1 VITSVMGAALPL
13 LLGLATGDGRAAG
26 LTRGGVVLTVNAD
39 RDVVERQ
46 LGGGELACPS
56 CGGVLARWGHGAERR
71 VRLPGGPDGE
81 RDRHVVLVPRR
92 SRCREC
98 GATHVLL
105 PAWCLA
111 RRADAGEVIGLALE
125 AKAAGAGHRVIAG
138 RLGRPASTV
147 RGWLRAF
154 TARAE
159 QVRSVFTALAAS
171 VVADPPLPAPA
182 GSPVADAVAAVAA
195 AAAAAGRVPGV
206 GTVARW
212 QLAAAVTC
220 GLLLAPA
227 WPPWVANTS
236 WLWAAP
242 GQSGHPR

>member
-1 VITSVMGAALPL
+1 
-13 LLGLATGDGRAAG
+13 
-26 LTRGGVVLTVNAD
+26 VLTVNAD
-39 RDVVERQ
+39 QDVVERQ

-56 CGGVLARWGHGAERR
+56 CGGVLARWGKGVARR
-71 VRLPGGPDGE
+71 VRLPGGE
-81 RDRHVVLVPRR
+81 QDRHVVLVPRR

-98 GATHVLL
+98 GRTHVLL

-111 RRADAGEVIGLALE
+111 RRADCGEVIGFALE
-125 AKAAGAGHRVIAG
+125 AKAAGAGHRVIAE

-154 TARAE
+154 SARAE

-171 VVADPPLPAPA
+171 LVTDPPLPAPA
-182 GSPVADAVAAVAA
+182 AAPISDAVAAVAA
-195 AAAAAGRVPGV
+195 AAAAAAAVPGA

-220 GLLLAPA
+220 GLLLAPS
-227 WPPWVANTS
+227 WPARVANTS

-242 GQSGHPR
+242 R

>member
-1 VITSVMGAALPL
+1 M
-13 LLGLATGDGRAAG
+13 
-26 LTRGGVVLTVNAD
+26 TRGGVVLTVNAD

-46 LGGGELACPS
+46 LGDGELACPS
-56 CGGVLARWGHGAERR
+56 CGGVLARWGTGVRRR
-71 VRLPGGPDGE
+71 VRLPGRLDDPDG
-81 RDRHVVLVPRR
+81 RVQLVPRR
-92 SRCREC
+92 SRCRGC
-98 GATHVLL
+98 KATHVLL

-111 RRADAGEVIGLALE
+111 RRADAGVVIGLALE
-125 AKAAGAGHRVIAG
+125 AKAAGAGHRVIAE
-138 RLGRPASTV
+138 RLDRPASTV

-171 VVADPPLPAPA
+171 LVTDPPLPAPA
-182 GSPVADAVAAVAA
+182 GSPAADAVAAVAA
-195 AAAAAGRVPGV
+195 AAAAAAAVPGV
-206 GTVARW
+206 GVVARW

-227 WPPWVANTS
+227 WPPRVASTS

-242 GQSGHPR
+242 R

>member
-1 VITSVMGAALPL
+1 
-13 LLGLATGDGRAAG
+13 
-26 LTRGGVVLTVNAD
+26 VLTVNAD
-39 RDVVERQ
+39 PDVVERQ
-46 LGGGELACPS
+46 LAGGELACLS
-56 CGGVLARWGHGAERR
+56 CGGVLARWGHGRLRR
-71 VRLPGGPDGE
+71 VRLPGEQDGE
-81 RDRHVVLVPRR
+81 QDRHVELVPRR

-125 AKAAGAGHRVIAG
+125 AKAAGAGHRVIAA

-154 TARAE
+154 AARAE
-159 QVRSVFTALAAS
+159 QVRSVFTALAAAL
-171 VVADPPLPAPA
+171 VTDPPLPAPA
-182 GSPVADAVAAVAA
+182 GPGIADAVAAVAA
-195 AAAAAGRVPGV
+195 AAAAAAAVPGV

-220 GLLLAPA
+220 GLLLAPS
-227 WPPWVANTS
+227 WPPRVANTS

-242 GQSGHPR
+242 R

>member
-1 VITSVMGAALPL
+1 M
-13 LLGLATGDGRAAG
+13 
-26 LTRGGVVLTVNAD
+26 LTVNAD

-56 CGGVLARWGHGAERR
+56 CGGVLARWGKGAERR
-71 VRLPGGPDGE
+71 VRLPGERGDE

-125 AKAAGAGHRVIAG
+125 AKAAGAGHRAVAE

-154 TARAE
+154 ARRAE
-159 QVRSVFTALAAS
+159 QVRSVFTALAAAL
-171 VVADPPLPAPA
+171 VTDPPLPAPA

-206 GTVARW
+206 GMVARW

-227 WPPWVANTS
+227 WPARVANTS

-242 GQSGHPR
+242 W

>member
-1 VITSVMGAALPL
+1 M
-13 LLGLATGDGRAAG
+13 
-26 LTRGGVVLTVNAD
+26 LTVNAD

-56 CGGVLARWGHGAERR
+56 CGGVLARWGNAAERR
-71 VRLPGGPDGE
+71 VRLAAGPDVG
-81 RDRHVVLVPRR
+81 LVPRR
-92 SRCREC
+92 SRCRRC
-98 GATHVLL
+98 SRTHVLL

-125 AKAAGAGHRVIAG
+125 AKAAGWGHRVIAA

-154 TARAE
+154 TRRAE

-171 VVADPPLPAPA
+171 LVTDPPLPAPA
-182 GSPVADAVAAVAA
+182 GPAAADAVAAVAA
-195 AAAAAGRVPGV
+195 AAAAAAGVPGV

-220 GLLLAPA
+220 GLLLAPS
-227 WPPWVANTS
+227 WPGRVANMS

-242 GQSGHPR
+242 R

>member
-1 VITSVMGAALPL
+1 M
-13 LLGLATGDGRAAG
+13 
-26 LTRGGVVLTVNAD
+26 LTVNAD
-39 RDVVERQ
+39 RGVVERQ

-56 CGGVLARWGHGAERR
+56 CGGVLARWGNGAARR
-71 VRLPGGPDGE
+71 VRVAEGPDVE
-81 RDRHVVLVPRR
+81 LVPRR
-92 SRCREC
+92 SRCRGC

-111 RRADAGEVIGLALE
+111 RRADAGEVIGFALE
-125 AKAAGAGHRVIAG
+125 AKAAGSGHRLVAA

-154 TARAE
+154 ASRAG
-159 QVRSVFTALAAS
+159 QVRLVFTALAAS
-171 VVADPPLPAPA
+171 LVTDPPLPAPA
-182 GSPVADAVAAVAA
+182 GSLLGDAVAAVAA
-195 AAAAAGRVPGV
+195 AAVAAARVPGV

-220 GLLLAPA
+220 GLLLAPS
-227 WPPWVANTS
+227 WPAGVANTS

-242 GQSGHPR
+242 R

>member
-1 VITSVMGAALPL
+1 M
-13 LLGLATGDGRAAG
+13 
-26 LTRGGVVLTVNAD
+26 LTVNAD

-56 CGGVLARWGHGAERR
+56 CGGVLARWGNGAERR
-71 VRLPGGPDGE
+71 VRMPAGPDM
-81 RDRHVVLVPRR
+81 RLCPRR
-92 SRCREC
+92 ARCRGC
-98 GATHVLL
+98 GRTHVLL

-111 RRADAGEVIGLALE
+111 RRADAAGVIGLALE
-125 AKAAGAGHRVIAG
+125 AKAAGAGHRLIAE

-154 TARAE
+154 ARRAE

-171 VVADPPLPAPA
+171 LTTDPPLPAPA
-182 GSPVADAVAAVAA
+182 GSPLGDAVAAVAA
-195 AAAAAGRVPGV
+195 AAAAARAVPGV

-227 WPPWVANTS
+227 WPARVANTS

-242 GQSGHPR
+242 W

>member
-1 VITSVMGAALPL
+1 
-13 LLGLATGDGRAAG
+13 
-26 LTRGGVVLTVNAD
+26 VLTVNAD

-46 LGGGELACPS
+46 LGDGELACPS
-56 CGGVLARWGHGAERR
+56 CGGVLARWGNGTERR
-71 VRLPGGPDGE
+71 VRMPTGPDV
-81 RDRHVVLVPRR
+81 RFCPRR
-92 SRCREC
+92 ARCRGC

-125 AKAAGAGHRVIAG
+125 AKATGEGHRVIAG

-154 TARAE
+154 TGRAE
-159 QVRSVFTALAAS
+159 QVRSVFTALAAALVTDS
-171 VVADPPLPAPA
+171 PLPGPA
-182 GSPVADAVAAVAA
+182 GSLLGDAVAAVTAA
-195 AAAAAGRVPGV
+195 AAAAAMVPGV

-227 WPPWVANTS
+227 WPARVANTS

-242 GQSGHPR
+242 R

>member
-1 VITSVMGAALPL
+1 
-13 LLGLATGDGRAAG
+13 
-26 LTRGGVVLTVNAD
+26 VLTVNAD

-46 LGGGELACPS
+46 LGDGELACPS
-56 CGGVLARWGHGAERR
+56 CGGVLARWGNGAERR
-71 VRLPGGPDGE
+71 VRLRTGPD
-81 RDRHVVLVPRR
+81 VWFCPRR
-92 SRCREC
+92 SRCRGC
-98 GATHVLL
+98 GRTHVLL

-125 AKAAGAGHRVIAG
+125 AKAAGSGHRVIAA

-147 RGWLRAF
+147 RGWLRALDR
-154 TARAE
+154 RAE

-171 VVADPPLPAPA
+171 LVPDPPLPAAA
-182 GSPVADAVAAVAA
+182 GSPLGDAVAAVAA
-195 AAAAAGRVPGV
+195 AAAAAARVPGV

-212 QLAAAVTC
+212 RLAAAVTC

-227 WPPWVANTS
+227 WPPRVANMS

-242 GQSGHPR
+242 R

>member
-1 VITSVMGAALPL
+1 
-13 LLGLATGDGRAAG
+13 
-26 LTRGGVVLTVNAD
+26 VLTVNAD
-39 RDVVERQ
+39 RDAVERQ
-46 LGGGELACPS
+46 LGGGELVCPS
-56 CGGVLARWGHGAERR
+56 CGGVLVRWGHGAERR
-71 VRLPGGPDGE
+71 VRMPAGLDV
-81 RDRHVVLVPRR
+81 RFCPRR
-92 SRCREC
+92 ARCRGC

-125 AKAAGAGHRVIAG
+125 AKAAGEGHRVIAA

-154 TARAE
+154 TGRAE

-171 VVADPPLPAPA
+171 LLTDPPLPGPA
-182 GSPVADAVAAVAA
+182 GSLLGDAVAAVAA
-195 AAAAAGRVPGV
+195 AAAAAARVPGV

-220 GLLLAPA
+220 GLLLAPS
-227 WPPWVANTS
+227 WPARVASTS
-236 WLWAAP
+236 WLWAAAW
-242 GQSGHPR
+242 